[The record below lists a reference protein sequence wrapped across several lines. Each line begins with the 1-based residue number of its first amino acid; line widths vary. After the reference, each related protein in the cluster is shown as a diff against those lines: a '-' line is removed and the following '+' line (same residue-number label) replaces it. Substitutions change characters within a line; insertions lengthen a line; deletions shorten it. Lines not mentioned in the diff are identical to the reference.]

1 MPNIV
6 RTVTRATIIAQYV
19 EHCQEEEFSLL
30 SERTMYR
37 VSKVREASERKSLQG
52 LNNIAADGEAAFV
65 ILEKIVDDLEQAG
78 VEKLK
83 LNDLRRRIRENK
95 NYLKTDYKVHC
106 KARENECADHG
117 RKFALSD
124 PHDKDFQCSC
134 SHQHNVVC
142 PECDDLKKLF
152 TDVKGLIDKLLPRFY
167 THDQKDDLLYDLG
180 EPEKQIFEWKA
191 HILRAINQET
201 AKQEIVESP
210 EENSALIVM
219 DCMGNEISSIE
230 ISGKSSRIGS
240 L

>member
-1 MPNIV
+1 MCNK
-6 RTVTRATIIAQYV
+6 TIIMNNVGPGKPVHKGIQHRKLDHFIDFINRPYFYQDVSYGTRKLKLDNGETITIFAQYV
-19 EHCQEEEFSLL
+19 EHCQEEEFSPL

-37 VSKVREASERKSLQG
+37 VLKVRDASERKSLQG

-106 KARENECADHG
+106 KAKENECADHR

-142 PECDDLKKLF
+142 PECDDLTKLF
-152 TDVKGLIDKLLPRFY
+152 IDMKALIDKLLLRFY
-167 THDQKDDLLYDLG
+167 TDD
-180 EPEKQIFEWKA
+180 
-191 HILRAINQET
+191 
-201 AKQEIVESP
+201 
-210 EENSALIVM
+210 
-219 DCMGNEISSIE
+219 
-230 ISGKSSRIGS
+230 
-240 L
+240 